1 MFKKLTALVLTL
13 LLCVAFVGCGES
25 NNQDEE
31 KTQNNVSSVESDS
44 SEVNSNN
51 DTSSSNS
58 TIESQ
63 VSQTISSEPEKKII
77 THTAVQG
84 CVIVS
89 QDGSAMHTYKKK
101 CESCGNVVPGTVTQG
116 KYDGKTQTSFNC
128 SKCGNKQKIEIIH
141 SSN

>member
-1 MFKKLTALVLTL
+1 MLKKLTALVLAL
-13 LLCVAFVGCGES
+13 LLCMAFVGCGES

-31 KTQNNVSSVESDS
+31 KTKNNVSSVESDS
-44 SEVNSNN
+44 SKNDSNSNT
-51 DTSSSNS
+51 TSSNLEV
-58 TIESQ
+58 ESQ
-63 VSQTISSEPEKKII
+63 TTQVVPSVPEKKII

>member
-1 MFKKLTALVLTL
+1 MSKKLIALVLVL
-13 LLCVAFVGCGES
+13 LLCIAFAGCGES

-31 KTQNNVSSVESDS
+31 KTQNNISSVESDS
-44 SEVNSNN
+44 SKEDSNN
-51 DTSSSNS
+51 NITSSSLEV
-58 TIESQ
+58 ESQ
-63 VSQTISSEPEKKII
+63 TTQVVPSVPEKKII

>member
-1 MFKKLTALVLTL
+1 MFKKLTTLVLVL
-13 LLCVAFVGCGES
+13 LLCMAFVGCGES
-25 NNQDEE
+25 KNQDEE

-44 SEVNSNN
+44 LKNDSNSNA
-51 DTSSSNS
+51 TSSNLEV
-58 TIESQ
+58 ESQ
-63 VSQTISSEPEKKII
+63 TTQVVPSEPEKKII
-77 THTAVQG
+77 SHIAVQG

-89 QDGSAMHTYKKK
+89 QDGSATHTYKKK

>member
-44 SEVNSNN
+44 SKNDSNN
-51 DTSSSNS
+51 NTASSNLEV
-58 TIESQ
+58 ESQ
-63 VSQTISSEPEKKII
+63 TTQVIPSEPEKKII

-84 CVIVS
+84 CVIVN